1 MTAAENAPLEL
12 LYITIKHPG
21 KDRLTASHVQKVILL
36 NSHSYRIMEHNI
48 SYHLIQIQLPSH

>member
-21 KDRLTASHVQKVILL
+21 KDRLTARHVQKVILL

-48 SYHLIQIQLPSH
+48 SYYLIQIQLPSH